1 MDPEHTFL
9 RVHAR
14 VSGTL
19 SQLLGLRVRLMLEYA
34 CLAAAGALFCLLVI
48 MHTNFVQ
55 QVGRW
60 SPGCSR
66 EFSGLEF
73 IEAQVVQIKV
83 VVFGLRVRLKRR
95 DCPFRREFC
104 LRFPRV
110 RK

>member
-1 MDPEHTFL
+1 MDPEHIFL

-55 QVGRW
+55 Q
-60 SPGCSR
+60 
-66 EFSGLEF
+66 
-73 IEAQVVQIKV
+73 IKV

-95 DCPFRREFC
+95 
-104 LRFPRV
+104 FPRV